1 MQQVRRLL
9 AEMRDEETA
18 LLQDRL
24 RRLGWAAAPPQASA
38 AELPAP

>member
-24 RRLGWAAAPPQASA
+24 RRLG
-38 AELPAP
+38 